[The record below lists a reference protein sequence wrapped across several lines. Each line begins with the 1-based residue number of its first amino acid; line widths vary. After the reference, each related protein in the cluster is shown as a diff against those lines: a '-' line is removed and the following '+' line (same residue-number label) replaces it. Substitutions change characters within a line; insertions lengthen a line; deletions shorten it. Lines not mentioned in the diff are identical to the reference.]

1 MIFRV
6 AHQIAGRTRLR
17 CLQRPVDAVELAAF
31 AEALAAQ
38 PGIEALDARAAT
50 GSLVIEHPALDAA
63 QLLQRVE
70 RAGGEVGT
78 DEPQAQAVH
87 DSLAPVRHTM
97 GAMDNMLSQL
107 TAGGLDARSLAFI
120 VFFSLGVTQL
130 LRGQVM
136 MPAFSF
142 LWYAFDLAKRQPG
155 TPGVPGAP
163 DGPADGE

>member
-1 MIFRV
+1 LRFRV
-6 AHQIAGRTRLR
+6 AHQIQGRTRLR
-17 CLQRPVDAVELAAF
+17 CLQRPVDGALLVAF

-38 PGIEALDARAAT
+38 PGIEALDARVAT
-50 GSLVIEHPALDAA
+50 GSLVIEHPGLDAA

-70 RAGGEVGT
+70 RAGGEVGV
-78 DEPQAQAVH
+78 DEPPQPVH
-87 DSLAPVRHTM
+87 DSLAPVRHTTA
-97 GAMDNMLSQL
+97 AMDNMLSQL

-142 LWYAFDLAKRQPG
+142 LWYAFDLANRRPG
-155 TPGVPGAP
+155 TLGMSGTPDEGAS
-163 DGPADGE
+163 GE

>member
-1 MIFRV
+1 V
-6 AHQIAGRTRLR
+6 AHQIEGRTRLR

-38 PGIEALDARAAT
+38 PGIEALDARTAT

-70 RAGGEVGT
+70 RAGGEVGA
-78 DEPQAQAVH
+78 DAPSQPVH

-155 TPGVPGAP
+155 TPGTSAAP
-163 DGPADGE
+163 VEPADGE